1 MKNPKLNIIKLN
13 VITAILTLIC
23 ISCAPFEKVNP
34 NKIKNPNASRSLKKP
49 KRSNNSRN
57 LTETNS
63 HINSENSAQN
73 NQNPENESQNS
84 KSSNQNP
91 ENESQ
96 NSKSSNQNPENE
108 SQNSKSSNQNP
119 ENESQN
125 SKSSNQN
132 PQEETTI
139 PKLENIAK
147 DLKAQEKEED
157 TQIAKINGTQY
168 DFLETFNIDPYFM
181 HNAKMRLKRIIYP
194 SLNYDTEKILALKE
208 ILEKLAKNPKTRIIA
223 YKFLETSRNI
233 QNQHEDTLLKKI
245 QDNLRTGSKEEVE
258 ELLKHVERDL
268 KIKQNF
274 VKSLNATI
282 EAYNK
287 NLGNIKTDNE
297 ALANHIKEKYYYTMN
312 LLNQAD

>member
-73 NQNPENESQNS
+73 
-84 KSSNQNP
+84 
-91 ENESQ
+91 
-96 NSKSSNQNPENE
+96 NQNPENE